1 MEQIEERIVESRLT
15 GNALY
20 VKPKTEL
27 QKVENLFS
35 AFFRNERDKYAGYK
49 SSNETVKITS

>member
-15 GNALY
+15 GRTLY

-27 QKVENLFS
+27 QKVERTFS
-35 AFFRNERDKYAGYK
+35 TFFRNERDKYARYK
-49 SSNETVKITS
+49 SNNEAIKINS